1 MDNGSVNL
9 NRKLV
14 QMQNEDYKNFVQKE
28 FLTLVMLGEESGFS
42 WQSWHSLLLIG
53 CSRVTIIFESC
64 LLLLPKTRIF
74 T

>member
-1 MDNGSVNL
+1 
-9 NRKLV
+9 
-14 QMQNEDYKNFVQKE
+14 MQNEDYKNFVQKE

-64 LLLLPKTRIF
+64 FYYSCQIREFSPN
-74 T
+74 